1 MKVNNNFR
9 EAIESDMTFPLL
21 DRKLFLPT
29 SKEEMERLGWDY
41 ADIIIFLEMR
51 MWIIHL
57 SVLL

>member
-1 MKVNNNFR
+1 
-9 EAIESDMTFPLL
+9 MTFPLL